1 MSLGEMIGYV
11 ASALVFCTF
20 YVRTMFPLRIIAI
33 ASNFAFIVYASLE
46 GLAPILILHLMLLP
60 INATRLFQIQ
70 NLISFTRSNPDV
82 DNSVEALL
90 PFMKPQKLAKGELL
104 FSKGDFSS
112 HMYYLQD
119 GKIRLEEIN
128 KAVASGTLL
137 GEMGLFSPNRQR
149 TATAVAETDCRLL
162 SIDDKS
168 LYQAYY
174 QNPKLGF
181 YLIKLIMARIL
192 ENNDQSPPSQPEG
205 VQSQSGAS
213 KVENPRVAVDGVL
226 SFPG

>member
-1 MSLGEMIGYV
+1 MSFGESIGYL

-20 YVRTMFPLRIIAI
+20 YVRTMFPLRVIAI
-33 ASNFAFIVYASLE
+33 ASNFAFIVYASFE
-46 GLAPILILHLMLLP
+46 GLVPILILHLMLLP

-70 NLISFTRSNPDV
+70 SLISFTRSNPDV

-90 PFMKPQKLAKGELL
+90 PFMKPQKLAEGELL

-128 KAVASGTLL
+128 KTVASGTLL

-149 TATAVAETDCRLL
+149 TATALAETDCRLL

-181 YLIKLIMARIL
+181 YLIKLIMARIM
-192 ENNDQSPPSQPEG
+192 ENYDQSPPSQPEDL
-205 VQSQSGAS
+205 QNESRAS
-213 KVENPRVAVDGVL
+213 EVENPRGAVDGVL
-226 SFPG
+226 GFPG